1 MSILETYPV
10 IREIRT
16 MREAQDILEKNFLS
30 KKDVMFLYFD
40 FSDNSEDG
48 VVLKQIHTL
57 DGIYFH
63 LNEREIRVFYIDN
76 LNLTIQ
82 YRNFNHEIGK
92 YQLDIFNSDFTKK
105 RHNILKTRKTT
116 NV

>member
-16 MREAQDILEKNFLS
+16 MREAQDILERNFLY

-48 VVLKQIHTL
+48 IVLKQIHTV
-57 DGIYFH
+57 DGIYYH

-76 LNLTIQ
+76 LDLTIQ

-92 YQLDIFNSDFTKK
+92 YQLDIFNSDFSKK
-105 RHNILKTRKTT
+105 QNNVLKNRKIKK
-116 NV
+116 